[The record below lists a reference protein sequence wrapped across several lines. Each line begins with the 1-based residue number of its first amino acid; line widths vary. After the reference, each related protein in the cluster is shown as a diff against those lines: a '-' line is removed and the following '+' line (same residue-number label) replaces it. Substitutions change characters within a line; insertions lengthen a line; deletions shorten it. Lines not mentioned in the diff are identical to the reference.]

1 LKPGEDGREV
11 LPFSSKAEFAAW
23 MAEHHDKADGIWI
36 KFAKKT
42 SGIETVVYKE
52 ALDVALCHGWIDG
65 QTAKVDDDFY
75 AQRFTP
81 RRARS
86 KWSKVNREKAEAL
99 IASGAMK
106 PAGLAEVERAKADG
120 RWDAAYDAPSK
131 ITVPDDL
138 QAAFDA
144 NPGAQAFFESLDSQN
159 RYAVLYRIH
168 DAKRPETRARRI
180 QQFTEMLAR
189 GEKLHP

>member
-144 NPGAQAFFESLDSQN
+144 NPRAQAFFESLDSQN